1 MFFDLFRATFNQ
13 KLTNKPKKM
22 ATSKIVYLGD
32 LRTQATHL
40 QSDESIITDAPVDN
54 NGKGEA
60 FSPTDLAATSLGSCA
75 MTIMGIMAKR
85 EGIDFTG
92 SEIAITKIMSAEP
105 PRKIAK
111 VIVDF
116 TMKTPEALT
125 EEVQAKYVRAA
136 HTCPVSL
143 SLHPDVEQV
152 FNFEWV
158 IA

>member
-1 MFFDLFRATFNQ
+1 MS
-13 KLTNKPKKM
+13 
-22 ATSKIVYLGD
+22 TSKIVYLGD

-40 QSDESIITDAPVDN
+40 QSNETIITDAPVDN

-85 EGIDFTG
+85 EGVDFSG
-92 SEIAITKIMSAEP
+92 SEIEVTKIMSAEA

-116 TMKTPEALT
+116 TMKTPEALS

-143 SLHPDVEQV
+143 SLHPDIEQV
-152 FNFEWV
+152 FNFSWTV
-158 IA
+158 A

>member
-1 MFFDLFRATFNQ
+1 M
-13 KLTNKPKKM
+13 P
-22 ATSKIVYLGD
+22 TSKIVYLGD

-40 QSDESIITDAPVDN
+40 QSNETIITNAPVDN

-60 FSPTDLAATSLGSCA
+60 FSPTDLAATSVGSCA

-85 EGIDFTG
+85 EGVDFSG
-92 SEIAITKIMSAEP
+92 SEIEVTKIMSAEA

-116 TMKTPEALT
+116 TMKTPEALS

-143 SLHPDVEQV
+143 SLHPDIEQV
-152 FNFEWV
+152 FNFSWTV
-158 IA
+158 A

>member
-1 MFFDLFRATFNQ
+1 M
-13 KLTNKPKKM
+13 P
-22 ATSKIVYLGD
+22 TSKIVYLGD

-40 QSDESIITDAPVDN
+40 QSNETIITDAPVDN

-85 EGIDFTG
+85 EGVDFSG
-92 SEIAITKIMSAEP
+92 SEIEVTKVMSAEA

-116 TMKTPEALT
+116 TMKTPEALS

-143 SLHPDVEQV
+143 SLHPEIEQV
-152 FNFEWV
+152 FNFTWTV
-158 IA
+158 A

>member
-1 MFFDLFRATFNQ
+1 M
-13 KLTNKPKKM
+13 P
-22 ATSKIVYLGD
+22 TSKIVYLGD

-40 QSDESIITDAPVDN
+40 QSNETIITDAPVDN

-85 EGIDFTG
+85 EGVDFSG
-92 SEIAITKIMSAEP
+92 SEIEVTKIMSAEA

-116 TMKTPEALT
+116 TMKTPEALS

-143 SLHPDVEQV
+143 SLHPEIEQV
-152 FNFEWV
+152 FNFTWTV
-158 IA
+158 A

>member
-1 MFFDLFRATFNQ
+1 M
-13 KLTNKPKKM
+13 P
-22 ATSKIVYLGD
+22 TSKIVYLGD

-40 QSDESIITDAPVDN
+40 QSNETIITDAPVDN

-85 EGIDFTG
+85 EGIDFAG
-92 SEIAITKIMSAEP
+92 SEIEVTKIMSAEA
-105 PRKIAK
+105 PRRIAK

-116 TMKTPEALT
+116 TMKTPEALS

-136 HTCPVSL
+136 HTCPVTL
-143 SLHPDVEQV
+143 SLHPDIEQV
-152 FNFEWV
+152 FNFNWV
-158 IA
+158 V